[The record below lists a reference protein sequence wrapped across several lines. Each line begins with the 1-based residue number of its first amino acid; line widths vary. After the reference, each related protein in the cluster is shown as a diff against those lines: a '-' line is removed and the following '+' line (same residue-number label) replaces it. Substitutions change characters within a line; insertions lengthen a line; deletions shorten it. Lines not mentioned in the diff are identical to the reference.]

1 MYPVVLVNVN
11 GIKTRAL
18 LDTGAGSSYASA
30 KLINAS
36 HMKPAETQTKQ
47 IEVMLGSKTTNV
59 EIYNV
64 SVTSINGDFKMS
76 VTVSKVDKPE
86 LMMLENPKYEELMEK
101 YTHLSGV
108 YMDDMDTKPHLPG
121 HLVLVASEYAKI

>member
-1 MYPVVLVNVN
+1 
-11 GIKTRAL
+11 
-18 LDTGAGSSYASA
+18 
-30 KLINAS
+30 
-36 HMKPAETQTKQ
+36 MKPAETQTKQ
-47 IEVMLGSKTTNV
+47 IEIMLCSKTTNV

-108 YMDDMDTKPHLPG
+108 YMDDMDTEPNLPG

>member
-1 MYPVVLVNVN
+1 MTAHLCDKTEVVYPVVLVNVN

-30 KLINAS
+30 KLINAL
-36 HMKPAETQTKQ
+36 HMKPAETQPKQ
-47 IEVMLGSKTTNV
+47 IEVMLGLMTTNV

-64 SVTSINGDFKMS
+64 SVTSINDDFKMS

-86 LMMLENPKYEELMEK
+86 PLCR
-101 YTHLSGV
+101 
-108 YMDDMDTKPHLPG
+108 
-121 HLVLVASEYAKI
+121 